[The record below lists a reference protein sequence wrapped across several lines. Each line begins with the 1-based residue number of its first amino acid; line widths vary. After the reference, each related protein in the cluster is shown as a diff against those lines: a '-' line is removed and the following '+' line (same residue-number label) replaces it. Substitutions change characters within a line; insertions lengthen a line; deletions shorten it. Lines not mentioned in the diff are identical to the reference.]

1 MLSQTGIQARRFNS
15 GQNTAIRLLQNWLK
29 GGSVRTVD
37 YGGRHNVICLH
48 NKKKTARIKHR
59 ISLLRGQKFIL
70 SVDIFSP
77 IDNKVWGVGAVNHN
91 RDLRNGMWKTI
102 EAYAVNGDEIVI
114 EAVGRDDQALSG
126 DRCYVDLSSIRVKP

>member
-15 GQNTAIRLLQNWLK
+15 GQNTAIRLFQNWRK
-29 GGSVRTVD
+29 GGSVRMVD

-48 NKKKTARIKHR
+48 NKAKTARIRHK
-59 ISLLRGQKFIL
+59 ISLRKGQEFVL

-77 IDNKVWGVGAVNHN
+77 IENNVWGVGAINGI

-102 EAYAVNGDEIVI
+102 DIGVKDGDDIVI
-114 EAVGRDDQALSG
+114 EAVGRDGCAERN
-126 DRCYVDLSSIRVKP
+126 DRCYVDLSSIRVKA